1 MSNERHTQHKP
12 SSMGKNTNIPLLF
25 EPKLQDGI
33 SLCPPPSPDAAADS
47 EPLVQHC
54 KGMEPH
60 NYIDIESDSCSEC
73 EYIGGVNVDSSDSN
87 YKPGDLDWGTEL
99 TDDTFLELSGDEL
112 EENMHML
119 KAECAV
125 EADLLIQT
133 TAFEKITTGV
143 SSAAWKRPRKTKDL
157 DTMASCSEHMSGEV
171 SELGL

>member
-1 MSNERHTQHKP
+1 
-12 SSMGKNTNIPLLF
+12 
-25 EPKLQDGI
+25 
-33 SLCPPPSPDAAADS
+33 
-47 EPLVQHC
+47 
-54 KGMEPH
+54 MEPH

-73 EYIGGVNVDSSDSN
+73 EYTGRVNVDSFDSD
-87 YKPGDLDWGTEL
+87 YEPGDLDWGTEL

-125 EADLLIQT
+125 EADLLTQT
-133 TAFEKITTGV
+133 TAFKKIATGI

-171 SELGL
+171 SELELQQKSKKMQKKLYVNSFKTEQARDFTLKITSETICRSK